1 MVRSNFDI
9 FVGGPMGKSQDDGAG
24 VPLDRHI
31 GNIALAIGRLKDDL
45 EAKFENVRIE
55 VLNPEV
61 PAFGPIP
68 ERVFTMI
75 SYAELGILD
84 LSQHSPSVMY
94 ELALMHALGIPT
106 LPVLLPS
113 TVDKAQQLPFYLT
126 QDYSA
131 FVDNFEVET
140 LGAALG
146 PRIELAIAGNGLD
159 PQTWSNPLTNYYGI
173 PLVDASATTGLAT
186 GYYHNFLRHVI
197 KQTNSVFTRTDGLKK
212 IVILRPSSLDDSIGM
227 RDPLQRRIREL
238 GLDTVLIGR
247 DDGQVYEDRDS
258 ARGQMLLFR
267 AGNYIYDMPAPLVA
281 QKSSPMHMRLARR
294 LSRATGSQRGGAGGA
309 ARAPAASDD
318 RRVSRHDRE
327 SVPNGARFGPEPAGC
342 RHARRVPR
350 PAARRPAGRGN
361 HRCIAARLRG
371 LRRRPSGP
379 DASAASSPI
388 P

>member
-9 FVGGPMGKSQDDGAG
+9 FVGGPMGMSRDDGAG

-68 ERVFTMI
+68 ERVFTVI

-94 ELALMHALGIPT
+94 GLALMHALGIPT

-131 FVDNFEVET
+131 FVDDFEVDT
-140 LGAALG
+140 LIAALG
-146 PRIELAIAGNGLD
+146 PQIELAVAGNGLD
-159 PQTWSNPLTNYYGI
+159 PQTWSNPLTSYYGI

-197 KQTNSVFTRTDGLKK
+197 KQTNSVFTMTDGLKK

-238 GLDTVLIGR
+238 GLDTLLIGR

-294 LSRATGSQRGGAGGA
+294 LSRATGSQRGELEGLLERRQ
-309 ARAPAASDD
+309 RAMIDGFLATIENLCRTGLDSDLNRLAVATPD
-318 RRVSRHDRE
+318 EFLDLLRADLQAE
-327 SVPNGARFGPEPAGC
+327 
-342 RHARRVPR
+342 
-350 PAARRPAGRGN
+350 GN
-361 HRCIAARLRG
+361 HRCIAARLRAS
-371 LRRRPSGP
+371 RRRPSGP

-388 P
+388 H